1 MGDDI
6 SMYIMLGVF
15 AVFMVVMFFFS
26 RKKNKKQQ
34 DAYTDMINSLEPGD
48 KVYLISRLIAYVVK
62 VETSVTGEK
71 IVTVETGMD
80 GRKSTLTF
88 DVQAIHTVL
97 EKKNAP
103 KVAVEE
109 KKEEVKA
116 VETAEEKAE

>member
-1 MGDDI
+1 MGDKL
-6 SMYIMLGVF
+6 SMYIPLAIF
-15 AVFMVVMFFFS
+15 AVFMVVMFFIS

-48 KVYLISRLIAYVVK
+48 KVYLISRLIAYIVK

-71 IVTVETGMD
+71 IVTVETGIE

>member
-1 MGDDI
+1 MGDELTR
-6 SMYIMLGVF
+6 YIMLGVF
-15 AVFMVVMFFFS
+15 AGFMVVMFFFS
-26 RKKNKKQQ
+26 KKKNKKQQ

-48 KVYLISRLIAYVVK
+48 KVYLISRLIAYIVK

-71 IVTVETGMD
+71 IVTVETGIE

-116 VETAEEKAE
+116 VESAEEKAE

>member
-1 MGDDI
+1 MGDKL
-6 SMYIMLGVF
+6 SMYIPLAIF
-15 AVFMVVMFFFS
+15 AVFMVVMFFVS
-26 RKKNKKQQ
+26 RKKNKKQH

-48 KVYLISRLIAYVVK
+48 KVYLISRLIAYIVK

-71 IVTVETGMD
+71 IVTVETGIE

>member
-1 MGDDI
+1 MGDEL

-15 AVFMVVMFFFS
+15 AVFMIVMFFLS

-48 KVYLISRLIAYVVK
+48 KVYLISRLIAYIVK

-71 IVTVETGMD
+71 IVTVETGIE

>member
-1 MGDDI
+1 MI
-6 SMYIMLGVF
+6 SK
-15 AVFMVVMFFFS
+15 
-26 RKKNKKQQ
+26 KKNKKQQ

-48 KVYLISRLIAYVVK
+48 KVYLISRLIAYIVK

-71 IVTVETGMD
+71 IVTVETGIE

-116 VETAEEKAE
+116 VESTEEKAE

>member
-1 MGDDI
+1 MGDELT
-6 SMYIMLGVF
+6 MYIMLGVF

-26 RKKNKKQQ
+26 KKKNKKQQ

-48 KVYLISRLIAYVVK
+48 KVYLISRLIAYIVK

-71 IVTVETGMD
+71 IVTVETGIE

-116 VETAEEKAE
+116 VKTSEEKAE